1 MGSPQIGSSSF
12 QWVNFVITIKV
23 SSVGIS
29 GSLMADVRGSTRWS
43 TSTIGLRRKVVP
55 FSEWM
60 EDSKGH
66 YLLLQ
71 LPNFKKGEVNVE
83 VNDSAGHVTISGER
97 QVNKENE
104 SGSSEEEEEEED
116 EFESFDEEESE
127 SDQSSE
133 DEMYFVEIKN
143 EFEYFEE
150 KFSIPPNSDANMIT
164 AKLEGETLYI
174 IIPKI
179 GATENDTQYTNV
191 QGLLLRPEND
201 GHYSNILLGNGHV
214 LFSLENIRKWDE
226 HEDGVLRMAME
237 MLSKQKRMVLTAAT
251 AAAVVAFSLGMLVSH
266 QTFQSRGGE

>member
-1 MGSPQIGSSSF
+1 
-12 QWVNFVITIKV
+12 
-23 SSVGIS
+23 
-29 GSLMADVRGSTRWS
+29 MADVRGSTRGMGERSSSS
-43 TSTIGLRRKVVP
+43 TSTLGLRPKVVP

-71 LPNFKKGEVNVE
+71 LPNFKKGEVKVE

-104 SGSSEEEEEEED
+104 SGSSEEEEED
-116 EFESFDEEESE
+116 ELESFDEEESE
-127 SDQSSE
+127 SDDQSSE

-150 KFSIPPNSDANMIT
+150 KITIPPNSDANMIT
-164 AKLEGETLYI
+164 AKLEGETLHV
-174 IIPKI
+174 IIPKV
-179 GATENDTQYTNV
+179 GATENDTQYTHV
-191 QGLLLRPEND
+191 QGIFLRPEND

-237 MLSKQKRMVLTAAT
+237 MLSKKKKIVLTAAT
-251 AAAVVAFSLGMLVSH
+251 AALVAFSLAMLVSH
-266 QTFQSRGGE
+266 NTFQSGGGE

>member
-1 MGSPQIGSSSF
+1 
-12 QWVNFVITIKV
+12 
-23 SSVGIS
+23 
-29 GSLMADVRGSTRWS
+29 MADVRGSTRRMGERSSSS
-43 TSTIGLRRKVVP
+43 TSTLGFRRKVVP

-71 LPNFKKGEVNVE
+71 LPNFKKGEVKVE

-104 SGSSEEEEEEED
+104 SGSSD
-116 EFESFDEEESE
+116 EVESFDEEESE

-143 EFEYFEE
+143 EFEYFVE
-150 KFSIPPNSDANMIT
+150 KFTLPPNSDANMIT

-174 IIPKI
+174 IIPKV
-179 GATENDTQYTNV
+179 GATENDTENTNV
-191 QGLLLRPEND
+191 LGLLLRPENY
-201 GHYSNILLGNGHV
+201 GRYSNILLPGRGNGHV

-237 MLSKQKRMVLTAAT
+237 MSTKKKRMVLTAVT
-251 AAAVVAFSLGMLVSH
+251 AALVAFSLGMLVSH
-266 QTFQSRGGE
+266 QTFQSGGGE